1 MTMQISAV
9 TLGVK
14 DLECSKKFYGDGL
27 GCPIDQDHPGFVS
40 FNLGEGAA
48 KLSLYT
54 WDALAADAGV
64 PADPTS
70 GFRGVMFSYIVE
82 SQERVTEVMA
92 QAERAGRRSSSRR
105 RRPNGVDSP
114 VTSPTPTATSG
125 KSPATRV
132 RRRAA

>member
-48 KLSLYT
+48 SSACIHGTLSPPMPASPRT
-54 WDALAADAGV
+54 RPAVFAA
-64 PADPTS
+64 
-70 GFRGVMFSYIVE
+70 
-82 SQERVTEVMA
+82 
-92 QAERAGRRSSSRR
+92 
-105 RRPNGVDSP
+105 
-114 VTSPTPTATSG
+114 
-125 KSPATRV
+125 
-132 RRRAA
+132 